1 MELAACLWSEG
12 VEPRAAVGGDGGGDG
27 RPGEGEAEGGCGG
40 SMGGDVGVA
49 ALHRGMQADDTYMTL
64 HH

>member
-1 MELAACLWSEG
+1 M
-12 VEPRAAVGGDGGGDG
+12 EPRAAVGGDGGGDG

-49 ALHRGMQADDTYMTL
+49 ALHRGMGPDDTYMTL

>member
-1 MELAACLWSEG
+1 M
-12 VEPRAAVGGDGGGDG
+12 EPRAAVGGDGGGDG